1 MMSFSR
7 FARSLG
13 AATLAAVLLL
23 AGCDIGGGGDE
34 YFPPAT
40 EILRVEVEPNP
51 VAAGDIAVFTCFI
64 EDSLESGFRFQWF
77 LQGIE
82 GAVTDTN
89 QYQWVAPTEPDTFS
103 FQVEVSRRESGF
115 EPVQQPFEVTVVE
128 SR

>member
-1 MMSFSR
+1 MTTFRRTVFSFS
-7 FARSLG
+7 
-13 AATLAAVLLL
+13 AALLTSVLLL
-23 AGCDIGGGGDE
+23 AGCGSFGGDE

-51 VAAGDIAVFTCFI
+51 VAAGDTAVFTCVI

-82 GAVTDTN
+82 GAITETN
-89 QYQWVAPTEPDTFS
+89 QYEWVAPTEPDTFS

-128 SR
+128 NN